1 MTKVTAATM
10 ILEKT
15 LMKFTAVTTLLA
27 VTDGLSTKGMDGV
40 PSRLQ
45 IRFLM
50 LILVILLILRIL
62 LILQMINDVKIK
74 MDDMGKLRIGSL

>member
-1 MTKVTAATM
+1 MKLTDVTVLT
-10 ILEKT
+10 
-15 LMKFTAVTTLLA
+15 A

-50 LILVILLILRIL
+50 LSLVILVILLILMIL
-62 LILQMINDVKIK
+62 LILLMINDIKIK
-74 MDDMGKLRIGSL
+74 MDDMGNLRIGSLGSG

>member
-1 MTKVTAATM
+1 
-10 ILEKT
+10 
-15 LMKFTAVTTLLA
+15 MKFTAVTTLLA

-50 LILVILLILRIL
+50 LSLVILLIL
-62 LILQMINDVKIK
+62 LILQMINYIKIK

>member
-1 MTKVTAATM
+1 M
-10 ILEKT
+10 
-15 LMKFTAVTTLLA
+15 MKFTAVTTLLA

-40 PSRLQ
+40 HSRLQ

-50 LILVILLILRIL
+50 LSLVILLVLLIL

>member
-1 MTKVTAATM
+1 M
-10 ILEKT
+10 
-15 LMKFTAVTTLLA
+15 MKFTAVTTLLA

-50 LILVILLILRIL
+50 LSLVIL
-62 LILQMINDVKIK
+62 LILQMINDIKIK
-74 MDDMGKLRIGSL
+74 MDDMGKLRIGSLGSG